1 MDNKTI
7 LKQLKLQAAL
17 MELHDENSFKIR
29 GYQNAVFNLDKIDI
43 ELGNL
48 SLAEL
53 EKIDGVGKSIA
64 TNINEINQRGVSIA
78 LEEYLKNTPEG
89 IVELLDMKGIGP
101 KKIKVLWKELGI
113 ESGHELKEAANS
125 GLVAK
130 LKGFGEKTQQTIINA
145 LEFKE
150 ANAHKLHYAEAE
162 KLAKIAIAEILEIA
176 PDIKI
181 EVTGALRRKM
191 EVIEVIDLIVGT
203 DDIEIIEDA
212 LDDAEN
218 FEQIIEESGPITWR
232 GNYKALRIPI
242 QLSFCEKEDFVK
254 EQFLRTGSN
263 LHLSLEVKDKDKLTL
278 KDIVRQH
285 DFASEKEIY
294 AAAGLGEIVPE
305 MREGTFEI
313 EASKNGKLPE
323 LVEMKDLKGILHN
336 HSTYSDGKHS
346 LEQMAQHCKDLGY
359 EYLGICDHSKSA
371 FYANGLYENRVIQQ
385 HEEIDRLN
393 EKLAP
398 FKIFKG
404 IESDILYDG
413 QLDYTDDV
421 LASFDF
427 IVASVHSIL
436 NMNIEKATQ
445 RLLTAIE
452 NPYTTILG
460 HPTGRL
466 LLRREGYPI
475 DHKMV
480 IDHCA
485 KHNVVIEINAN
496 PWRLDLDWRWVHY
509 ALEQGVKLAI
519 NPDAREMDG
528 YQHMYYG
535 LLAGRKGGLT
545 ADMTFNALSAEEIGK
560 YFAERKQKIA
570 VNG

>member
-1 MDNKTI
+1 
-7 LKQLKLQAAL
+7 

-29 GYQNAVFNLDKIDI
+29 GYQNAVFQLDKSDVD
-43 ELGNL
+43 LTVL
-48 SLAEL
+48 SLKEL
-53 EKIDGVGKSIA
+53 EQLDGVGKGIA
-64 TNINEINQRGVSIA
+64 ATISEILQNGISTAMEQY
-78 LEEYLKNTPEG
+78 LESTPEG
-89 IVELLDMKGIGP
+89 IIELLDMKGIGP

-130 LKGFGEKTQQTIINA
+130 LKGFGEKTQQAIIDA

-150 ANAHKLHYAEAE
+150 ANANKLHYADAE
-162 KLAKIAIAEILEIA
+162 HIANEVLEVLSKI
-176 PDIKI
+176 DV
-181 EVTGALRRKM
+181 VTAQSVSGELRRKL
-191 EVIEVIDLIVGT
+191 EVIDR
-203 DDIEIIEDA
+203 IEILVAGEDFNELESKISA
-212 LDDAEN
+212 L
-218 FEQIIEESGPITWR
+218 EEFNQDMKSSGPLTWR
-232 GNYKALRIPI
+232 GSYKEHKIPCEFTFTKPD
-242 QLSFCEKEDFVK
+242 SFTKSL
-254 EQFLRTGSN
+254 FLRTGSE
-263 LHLSLEVKDKDKLTL
+263 LHLSIPVLEKETL
-278 KDIVRQH
+278 RDLANNRAY
-285 DFASEKEIY
+285 ASEKDLYMI
-294 AAAGLGEIVPE
+294 AGMDYIEPE
-305 MREGTFEI
+305 LREGSFEI
-313 EASKNGKLPE
+313 QAAKTNTLPK
-323 LVEMKDLKGILHN
+323 LVEMEDLKGILHN

-346 LEQMAQHCKDLGY
+346 LEQMATYCKELGY

-371 FYANGLYENRVIQQ
+371 FYANGLEENRVKDQ

-398 FKIFKG
+398 FKILKG

-413 QLDYTDDV
+413 QLDYADDI

-427 IVASVHSIL
+427 IVASVHSVL
-436 NMNIEKATQ
+436 KMNKQKATQ

-475 DHKMV
+475 DHKAV

-496 PWRLDLDWRWVHY
+496 PWRLDLDWRWVNY
-509 ALEQGVKLAI
+509 AIEQGVMLSI
-519 NPDAREMDG
+519 NPDAHQMEG
-528 YQHMYYG
+528 YHHMKYG

-545 ADMTFNALSAEEIGK
+545 AEMTYNALSLQEIEASFK
-560 YFAERKQKIA
+560 KKKEQTTNA
-570 VNG
+570 

>member
-1 MDNKTI
+1 
-7 LKQLKLQAAL
+7 

-29 GYQNAVFNLDKIDI
+29 GYQNAVFNLDKSDVD
-43 ELGNL
+43 LMTL
-48 SLAEL
+48 SLKEL
-53 EKIDGVGKSIA
+53 EQLDGVGKSIA
-64 TNINEINQRGVSIA
+64 ATVFQIATNGISEGMQQY
-78 LEEYLKNTPEG
+78 LEDTPEG
-89 IVELLDMKGIGP
+89 IVELLDIKGIGP

-130 LKGFGEKTQQTIINA
+130 LKGFGDKTQLAIIQA

-150 ANAHKLHYAEAE
+150 ANANKLHYAEAE
-162 KLAKIAIAEILEIA
+162 ALSAEVVEILTGLSLVK
-176 PDIKI
+176 DISP
-181 EVTGALRRKM
+181 TGELRRK
-191 EVIEVIDLIVGT
+191 L
-203 DDIEIIEDA
+203 EIIDKIELLVSGDSFDA
-212 LDDAEN
+212 LEEAISSLPN
-218 FEQIIEESGPITWR
+218 FNQNLKNSGPRTWS
-232 GNYKALRIPI
+232 GKFKEHLIP
-242 QLSFCEKEDFVK
+242 CEFTFTKPDTFIK
-254 EQFLRTGSN
+254 DLFLRTGSS
-263 LHLSLEVKDKDKLTL
+263 LHISIPVLGTETL
-278 KDIVRQH
+278 RTLANTRT
-285 DFASEKEIY
+285 FTSEKELY
-294 AAAGLGEIVPE
+294 LAANMDYIEPE
-305 MREGTFEI
+305 LREGMFEI
-313 EASKNGKLPE
+313 QAAKNHSLPK
-323 LVEMKDLKGILHN
+323 LVEMEDLKGILHN

-346 LEQMAQHCKDLGY
+346 LEQMATYCKELGY

-371 FYANGLYENRVIQQ
+371 FYANGLDENRVKDQ
-385 HEEIDRLN
+385 HEEIERLN

-413 QLDYTDDV
+413 QLDYADDV

-427 IVASVHSIL
+427 IVASVHSVL
-436 NMNIEKATQ
+436 KMNKQKATQ

-475 DHKMV
+475 DHKAV

-496 PWRLDLDWRWVHY
+496 PWRLDLDWRWVNY
-509 ALEQGVKLAI
+509 AIEKGVMLSI
-519 NPDAREMDG
+519 NPDAHQMEG
-528 YQHMYYG
+528 YHHMKFG

-545 ADMTFNALSAEEIGK
+545 KEMTYNALSMKEISTEFEK
-560 YFAERKQKIA
+560 KKEQAKTNA
-570 VNG
+570 